1 MPMSYDYYHVFYYV
15 GKYHSFTRAA
25 QKLMSSQPNVTRA
38 MNNLEAQ
45 LNCKL
50 FIRSARGVELT
61 DEGKMLYSHAE
72 IAFEH
77 LTLGETEIAH
87 VNSLQS
93 GELVIAA
100 SEIALQKE
108 LLPALKK
115 FRGLYPGISIRIGN
129 HSTPAALDALRKE
142 RAEVAVVSAPQE
154 KVPGLHSI
162 MLSEYRDLLAAGPF
176 YAHLG
181 HARCSVRQLVE
192 YPWISLQ
199 RDTETFA
206 FYDRLFSGWGLSFEP
221 KLQAATMDQVMPM
234 VKNNLGIAFVPE
246 FMARRA
252 IEAGEAFEIDH
263 SEAVPTRAI
272 ALFYGQRKLLSH
284 AARELIRILQEK

>member
-50 FIRSARGVELT
+50 FIRLARGVELT

-129 HSTPAALDALRKE
+129 YSTPRRAGCAAKRACRGGGGIRPAGKSAGAARDHAFGIPRSAGGRAVLRPSGPCPLPG
-142 RAEVAVVSAPQE
+142 APAGGVS
-154 KVPGLHSI
+154 V
-162 MLSEYRDLLAAGPF
+162 DLAA
-176 YAHLG
+176 
-181 HARCSVRQLVE
+181 ARYR
-192 YPWISLQ
+192 
-199 RDTETFA
+199 
-206 FYDRLFSGWGLSFEP
+206 
-221 KLQAATMDQVMPM
+221 
-234 VKNNLGIAFVPE
+234 NLC
-246 FMARRA
+246 
-252 IEAGEAFEIDH
+252 
-263 SEAVPTRAI
+263 
-272 ALFYGQRKLLSH
+272 LL
-284 AARELIRILQEK
+284 